1 MGLVGTLKLPVH
13 LALWEG
19 LKTTLSMLAAVTLGI
34 LTFFGSALTLS
45 ADLSQ
50 VAGPV
55 GIVGFVGDAAALGI
69 VPLITFTAF
78 ISLNLAV
85 INLLPIPALD
95 GGRLLFIAIE
105 AVRGR
110 SIRPVIANALNTA
123 GFVFLIFLMVA
134 ITYNDIARIFFG

>member
-1 MGLVGTLKLPVH
+1 MGLVGTLKLPPH
-13 LALWEG
+13 LAVWEG
-19 LKTTLSMLAAVTLGI
+19 LKTTLSMLVAVTIGI
-34 LTFFGSALTLS
+34 LSFLAAAITLT

-55 GIVGFVGDAAALGI
+55 GIVSFVGDAAALGL

-95 GGRLLFIAIE
+95 GGRLLFVGIE
-105 AVRGR
+105 AVRGTP
-110 SIRPVIANALNTA
+110 IKPATVNALNTI
-123 GFVFLIFLMVA
+123 GFVFLIFLMVV
-134 ITYNDIARIFFG
+134 ITYSDIARIFSG